1 MKIWNLAYSITN
13 KCNLRCSHCYASSGM
28 PYEDE
33 LSTWEISHRILDEA
47 QITKTKFITLTGG
60 EPFTRKD
67 LFSVMEEIKKRDIKV
82 CVATNGMLLSKDKIS
97 TLKTLGIDRIQI
109 SLEGPDAMKND
120 RIRGEG
126 VFEKITNQVI
136 PELKNQGLFVAVSM
150 TPTSLNFQEVRRMA
164 ELCCKLNID
173 SFSVRRFAFEG
184 RGKAKGLEYGL
195 EENKEL
201 LQEICHLRKT
211 YDGKLKISTGDPLY
225 ILVDENKDQWLDKK
239 LLGGCTAGI
248 VSLAIDAHGNVKPC
262 TRADL
267 NLGNVRIDS
276 MAEIWE
282 RNEILQK
289 IRNRNSYEGKC
300 GSCKYKMLCGGCR
313 VAALRYE
320 KSILG
325 ADPKC
330 WL

>member
-33 LSTWEISHRILDEA
+33 LSTQEICHRILDEA
-47 QITKTKFITLTGG
+47 QKVGTKFITLTGG
-60 EPFTRKD
+60 EAFTRKD
-67 LFSVMEEIKKRDIKV
+67 IFSVIEEIKKRDIRV
-82 CVATNGMLLSKDKIS
+82 CVATNGMLLSKDRIS
-97 TLKTLGIDRIQI
+97 TLKRLGIDRIQI
-109 SLEGPDAMKND
+109 SLEGPDAVRND
-120 RIRGEG
+120 QIRGEG
-126 VFEKITNQVI
+126 VFEKITKQVI
-136 PELKNQGLFVAVSM
+136 PELKSQDLFVAVSM
-150 TPTSLNFQEVRRMA
+150 TPTSLNYQEVGRMA
-164 ELCCKLNID
+164 ELCCDLQVD

-184 RGKAKGLEYGL
+184 RGKANGLEYGVD
-195 EENKEL
+195 ENKGL
-201 LQEICHLRKT
+201 LQEVCLLRKV

-225 ILVDENKDQWLDKK
+225 ILVDENKDQLLDKK

-267 NLGNVRIDS
+267 NLGNVRTDS
-276 MAEIWE
+276 LAEIWE
-282 RNEILQK
+282 QNQVLQK
-289 IRNRNSYEGKC
+289 IRNRNLYEGKC
-300 GSCKYKMLCGGCR
+300 GACKYKMLCGGCR
-313 VAALRYE
+313 VAALGYE

-325 ADPKC
+325 TDPKC